1 MKFLTKFLN
10 PFWFAQDLQLNASAK
25 AQGAMG
31 GAMSGAA
38 MGTQIMPGWGTAI
51 GGVAGGLMGMFGSEE
66 EVAPPTPEELAQQEV
81 GLQRIK
87 NQGLVDLR
95 GQFNPELNRLAVAQA
110 GRAQQGLSGIGQ
122 NIIGDINRD
131 RSSLN
136 QASMQQFRQ
145 QNQGFAGAE
154 RLQQMMQQQAEA
166 QLARGGQLSPQ
177 QMRSVDQMTQSATQR
192 QGRGS
197 GAFNVGQLALGR
209 HGAMQANEDRAR
221 AFAQQTQQGG
231 LALSNPFARMQS
243 MNAGTVGSQLDHLR
257 NTQQFAHQNT
267 VGDFNPLG
275 GSLLSNTQFNQEQQS
290 AFNTRQTKRSDDM
303 IGGGL
308 SVLGNVDFGN
318 MFGGGGKGDAISVAN
333 TYGASQGGLQF

>member
-1 MKFLTKFLN
+1 MILNNLLSKFLN
-10 PFWFAQDLQLNASAK
+10 PFWFSQDLTMHADAK
-25 AQGAMG
+25 SQ
-31 GAMSGAA
+31 GAMSGAMSGA
-38 MGTQIMPGWGTAI
+38 SAGASFGPWGAAI
-51 GGVAGGLMGMFGSEE
+51 GAVGGGLMGFFGSEE

-95 GQFNPELNRLAVAQA
+95 GDFNPQLNKLATDQI
-110 GRAQQGLSGIGQ
+110 GRTQQSMSGIGRDV
-122 NIIGDINRD
+122 IGDISRD

-136 QASMQQFRQ
+136 QASMQQFRN
-145 QNQGFAGAE
+145 QNQGFVGAE
-154 RLQQMMQQQAEA
+154 RLQEMMQKQAQA

-177 QMRSVDQMTQSATQR
+177 QMRSIDQMTQGATQR

-209 HGAMQANEDRAR
+209 HQVMQANEDRAR

-257 NTQQFAHQNT
+257 NYQQVAQEST

-275 GSLLSNTQFNQEQQS
+275 GSLLSNTQFNQGQQS
-290 AFNTRQTKRSDDM
+290 GFNQRATARSDDM
-303 IGGGL
+303 MGGALGI
-308 SVLGNVDFGN
+308 LGNVDFGG
-318 MFGGGGKGDAISVAN
+318 MFGGGG
-333 TYGASQGGLQF
+333 GGGSSIPNYSSGVG